1 MKFKELN
8 KFSNALGNYSDG
20 SYKGKKKNE
29 HNSKSIK
36 TKINNDNNLMI
47 DKNSYENNKIIK
59 SNKDHIQNLKLK
71 ENFVKNNFNKKNQ
84 NSNLQSSLKINPE
97 SLTNSSKN
105 SFTRINDY
113 FKKTSKSNQNVAGKA
128 LAGFLCGF
136 ILFFSSIHLI
146 CWNERRAVRECQ
158 YVDCIREEKK
168 CKIIENGGKIE
179 KIEENLIYIINGNI
193 VCEEEPKIEG
203 LEIEFNKK
211 LGVDEK
217 LLMLKI
223 NFEKFCV
230 KDVETRKEIQN
241 ENGEEGEEIITEKK
255 KTWNYSIGTNDL
267 LESKV
272 YFGKV
277 VKNK

>member
-1 MKFKELN
+1 MKFKEINQL
-8 KFSNALGNYSDG
+8 SNAIKNDSQV
-20 SYKGKKKNE
+20 SYKSKNKNDL
-29 HNSKSIK
+29 NSKFIK
-36 TKINNDNNLMI
+36 TKINKNNLSNKI
-47 DKNSYENNKIIK
+47 KSFENNKIIK
-59 SNKDHIQNLKLK
+59 SEKDHVQNLKIN
-71 ENFVKNNFNKKNQ
+71 ENILSNNFNKKNKI
-84 NSNLQSSLKINPE
+84 SNKQTAEKFNTE
-97 SLTNSSKN
+97 SLSNSSKN

-158 YVDCIREEKK
+158 YIDCIREEKK

-179 KIEENLIYIINGNI
+179 KIEDNLIYIINGNI

-203 LEIEFNKK
+203 LDIEFNKK

-223 NFEKFCV
+223 NFEKFCN

-241 ENGEEGEEIITEKK
+241 ENGEEGEEIIVEKK
-255 KTWNYSIGTNDL
+255 KTWINSSGNNDL
-267 LESKV
+267 LDTKV

-277 VKNK
+277 KKY